1 MVILEQVLLCFL
13 YLKMTDVPRVNTQKP
28 EQLQLSDQ

>member
-1 MVILEQVLLCFL
+1 MVILEQVFLCFL
-13 YLKMTDVPRVNTQKP
+13 YLKMTDVSRVNTQKP

>member
-1 MVILEQVLLCFL
+1 MVILELVLLCFL
-13 YLKMTDVPRVNTQKP
+13 YLKMTDVAHVNTQKP